1 MLGFMGAWVGSIQKK
16 NILLTKLRPTSFKKK
31 KKKKLRPTS
40 EVGQKNTPIRK
51 SMKKNTQQA
60 Q

>member
-40 EVGQKNTPIRK
+40 EVGQKTL
-51 SMKKNTQQA
+51 Q
-60 Q
+60 